1 MSNSS
6 VNIDFI
12 ALGKALQLYIREKA
26 KISGS
31 TIVYKS
37 GDQLIEENLRTFKK
51 TVLKK
56 YIPS

>member
-12 ALGKALQLYIREKA
+12 ALGKALQLYFREKA